1 MPRRESPLVVQ
12 VELRVDRRRVRQC
25 PGCRHTWPVDW
36 EYCPQCAV
44 WLPGTE
50 RMESSTRVVPVRGIA
65 QGGLMPTALALACEV
80 RCDDAAPTAAAL
92 QSAHRL
98 LSSATRAVAAFGGRA
113 YLDPSAGLIG
123 AWDAPASNA
132 DAAVSAAEVILA
144 ELPPSAQPRPLAGTR
159 IGIGIAAMEGGNA
172 QSIEL
177 EALAFRLATLASHDT
192 VLVSYGVYLQ
202 TREWFDYQGVS
213 PPVPRADPLPGPVF
227 QLLGPKPERSGS
239 RQAGPERAALVG
251 RAAMLRALDRCL
263 STVAGKRR
271 AVVLHVIG
279 EAGIGKS
286 RLLREWR
293 AASGRRGRLAGW
305 LTLETSGVPYGRRP
319 WQAWRHLVTSLGLG
333 AGAGDPDPTGRGL
346 KLRRQLDRDGRPAL
360 ILVDDVHWLDGAS
373 RSAVAAFIREVS
385 GLRALVILAYRP
397 SFARSRES
405 AGLAGPSGVHRH
417 LRLRGLS
424 HLALSQL
431 VGSLA
436 ESARVEL
443 LDAVRQ
449 TITHHAR
456 GNPLYAEEAIAHL
469 GDTGGRD
476 GIVTRS
482 FPTSLPELLI
492 HRIRWTLDHALPE
505 LEREYRASLVIE
517 GMAFLAGPAR
527 RMLLD
532 RLDSLEERLA
542 AWLDRVDVIE
552 EEAAQLRQFVE
563 GLRAIDG
570 QLALLSL
577 FLGRQRPHAARLSQA
592 LARLRGGP

>member
-1 MPRRESPLVVQ
+1 
-12 VELRVDRRRVRQC
+12 
-25 PGCRHTWPVDW
+25 
-36 EYCPQCAV
+36 
-44 WLPGTE
+44 
-50 RMESSTRVVPVRGIA
+50 
-65 QGGLMPTALALACEV
+65 MPTTLALACEV
-80 RCDDAAPTAAAL
+80 RCDGTSATAEAL
-92 QSAHRL
+92 REGHRL
-98 LSSATRAVAAFGGRA
+98 LSAATRAVTAFAGGVRVVQG
-113 YLDPSAGLIG
+113 AGVIG
-123 AWDAPASNA
+123 TWDAAASNA
-132 DAAVSAAEVILA
+132 DAAVNAAEAILA
-144 ELPPSAQPRPLAGTR
+144 ELPRPAQPRPRAGIR
-159 IGIGIAAMEGGNA
+159 IGIGIAAIEGGNA
-172 QSIEL
+172 QSIEP
-177 EALAFRLATLASHDT
+177 EALAFRLATLALHDT
-192 VLVSYGVYLQ
+192 VLVSHGVYFQ
-202 TREWFDYQGVS
+202 TREWFDYQGVA
-213 PPVPRADPLPGPVF
+213 PPVPRAEPLPGLAF

-239 RQAGPERAALVG
+239 RPAGPERAALVG
-251 RAAMLRALDRCL
+251 RAAMLRALDRGL
-263 STVAGKRR
+263 ATVAAKGG
-271 AVVLHVIG
+271 AVVLHVVG

-293 AASGRRGRLAGW
+293 AANEQRGRLAGW

-333 AGAGDPDPTGRGL
+333 AGTGYPDPTGRGL
-346 KLRRQLDRDGRPAL
+346 ELRRQLDRDGRPAL

-373 RSAVAAFIREVS
+373 RSAVAAFIRNVS

-397 SFARSRES
+397 SFAQSLES
-405 AGLAGPSGVHRH
+405 AALAGPSGVHRH

-424 HLALSQL
+424 HLALSRL

-443 LDAVRQ
+443 SDAVRQ

-456 GNPLYAEEAIAHL
+456 GNPLYAEEAVAHL
-469 GDTGGRD
+469 GDTGGCD
-476 GIVTRS
+476 GNVMRS

-505 LEREYRASLVIE
+505 LEREYRALVIE

-532 RLDSLEERLA
+532 RLDTLEERLA
-542 AWLDRVDVIE
+542 AWLDRLDVIE
-552 EEAAQLRQFVE
+552 EEAEPLRQYVE